1 MRRPFRRT
9 PADARCLNATA
20 GSDTPCAA
28 ISAFVIPVLMG
39 GARVRVVGRLI
50 YDQLLISYQWPSA
63 SAIAT
68 LLVIATTTLSFIALA
83 ITRRASR
90 LEQGT

>member
-1 MRRPFRRT
+1 MFRRVIL
-9 PADARCLNATA
+9 PLSRPGLISGCLLVY
-20 GSDTPCAA
+20 SAA

-50 YDQLLISYQWPSA
+50 YDQLLISYQWPNA

-68 LLVIATTTLSFIALA
+68 LLVIVTTSLSFVALA
-83 ITRRASR
+83 ITRRTAR
-90 LEQGT
+90 QEQGT